1 VFNLFDDYAVVSGS
15 GRQDAATTAAK
26 MAALLEMFTIYRLK
40 AIFRAVFRL
49 LNQYFMKTRTIPAFQ
64 KLFTLVLIFIFI
76 QTGFSQSA
84 TPKTDGEAEAEFK
97 KEVVVFLRETASE
110 VGSLRSPENRIGF
123 TAEIAGLMW
132 FSDEKESRAMYLSLM
147 SDFKQLL
154 GQYDAQLN
162 MIESAPG
169 DGGDYAGGGFLYGG
183 DDSEKGKLTRKL
195 RMAMTVRQE
204 VANSMAE
211 HDPQMAFD
219 FFYDSLSAITNADR
233 RKEYEAQDKY
243 LETKLLNEIAEHNA
257 AKAVELGR
265 KSMAKG
271 GVNYQHLDLLKK
283 IYAKDA
289 DKGAEFGDDLTRRL
303 KDLSGGGE
311 ENIYLLSSVLRTGI
325 PNFESVKKEGGKKP
339 MFSEQNLRDLSEILA
354 QRLLESTPEADLAPM
369 SYVDAL
375 EKFAPSRAVQIRAK
389 YGKGEGTGMGVG
401 RGNVSVA
408 TVAPSTYSLNANTNV
423 SRGTSSGSG
432 SNQARTEKDAT
443 AVDLK
448 RKTEEQ
454 LMRDVESLG
463 TRQLPKEDRDKIVA
477 QARKIVSEMGGKDQK
492 IMALSM
498 LAAQVAKAGDKELAG
513 EIMKDAGAMVNPQ
526 PKNYKDFLL
535 VWMLASGYAE
545 ADPDKA
551 FPLLDDAIS
560 RLNDTITGV
569 VRIAE
574 FLDVAGEIVDDGEVQ
589 VGAFGGSM
597 IREITRGLGVVD
609 GTLRNLA
616 KADLVKTKA
625 LTNRFD
631 RPEVRVLA
639 KMLVLRAIMGNKPA
653 PGEDESAGPGVLD
666 SN

>member
-1 VFNLFDDYAVVSGS
+1 
-15 GRQDAATTAAK
+15 
-26 MAALLEMFTIYRLK
+26 M
-40 AIFRAVFRL
+40 
-49 LNQYFMKTRTIPAFQ
+49 LNHDFMKIRTIPAFQ

-76 QTGFSQSA
+76 QTGFAQST
-84 TPKTDGEAEAEFK
+84 TPKTAEEAEAEFK
-97 KEVVVFLRETASE
+97 KEVTVFLRETASE

-123 TAEIAGLMW
+123 TAELAGLMW
-132 FSDEKESRAMYLSLM
+132 FSDEKESRAMYLSVI
-147 SDFKQLL
+147 SDFRHLV
-154 GQYDAQLN
+154 GQYDAELN

-169 DGGDYAGGGFLYGG
+169 DGGDYAGGGFLFGG
-183 DDSEKGKLTRKL
+183 DDSEKGKLSRKL

-257 AKAVELGR
+257 AKAAELGR
-265 KSMAKG
+265 KSMARG

-303 KDLSGGGE
+303 KDLSGGE

-339 MFSEQNLRDLSEILA
+339 MFSEQNLRDLSEVLA

-375 EKFAPSRAVQIRAK
+375 EKFAPSRAAQIRAK
-389 YGKGEGTGMGVG
+389 YGKGEVTGMGVG

-408 TVAPSTYSLNANTNV
+408 TVVPSTYSVNANTNI
-423 SRGTSSGSG
+423 SRGTSSGT
-432 SNQARTEKDAT
+432 NQAHLEKDAT
-443 AVDLK
+443 AAELK

-463 TRQLPKEDRDKIVA
+463 SKQLPKEERDKIVA
-477 QARKIVSEMGGKDQK
+477 QARKIVSEMGAKDQK

-513 EIMKDAGAMVNPQ
+513 EIMKDAAAMVNPQ

-545 ADPDKA
+545 ADPDQA

-609 GTLRNLA
+609 GTLRSLA
-616 KADLVKTKA
+616 KADLIKTKA

-639 KMLVLRAIMGNKPA
+639 KMLVLRAVMGNKPA
-653 PGEDESAGPGVLD
+653 PGEDGFAGPGVLD
-666 SN
+666 TN

>member
-1 VFNLFDDYAVVSGS
+1 
-15 GRQDAATTAAK
+15 
-26 MAALLEMFTIYRLK
+26 
-40 AIFRAVFRL
+40 
-49 LNQYFMKTRTIPAFQ
+49 MKIRTIPAFQ
-64 KLFTLVLIFIFI
+64 KLFTLVLIFTLI
-76 QTGFSQSA
+76 QTGFAQA
-84 TPKTDGEAEAEFK
+84 TAPKTAEETEAEFK
-97 KEVVVFLRETASE
+97 KEVTVFLRETASE

-123 TAEIAGLMW
+123 TAELAGLMW
-132 FSDEKESRAMYLSLM
+132 FSDEKESRAMYLSVI
-147 SDFKQLL
+147 SDFRHLV

-169 DGGDYAGGGFLYGG
+169 DGGDYAGGGFLFGG
-183 DDSEKGKLTRKL
+183 DDSEKGKLGRKL

-204 VANSMAE
+204 VADSMAE

-257 AKAVELGR
+257 AKAAELGR
-265 KSMAKG
+265 KSLANG
-271 GVNYQHLDLLKK
+271 TVNAQHLDLLKK
-283 IYAKDA
+283 IYEKDA
-289 DKGAEFGDDLTRRL
+289 DKGAEFGDDITRRL
-303 KDLSGGGE
+303 KDTSGGPE
-311 ENIYLLSSVLRTGI
+311 ETVYIVGAALRTGI
-325 PNFESVKKEGGKKP
+325 SNFESVKKEGGKKP
-339 MFSEQNLRDLSEILA
+339 MFSERNLRDLSELLA
-354 QRLLESTPEADLAPM
+354 QRLLETPAENDPFSAM
-369 SYVDAL
+369 YYVDVI

-389 YGKGEGTGMGVG
+389 FGKAGTGDGTGMGDG
-401 RGNVSVA
+401 RGNGPVA
-408 TVAPSTYSLNANTNV
+408 TVAPPPSSYSANSNLNV
-423 SRGTSSGSG
+423 SGRGSTGTG
-432 SNQARTEKDAT
+432 SNSARLEKDA
-443 AVDLK
+443 AAAELK
-448 RKTEEQ
+448 RKAEEQ
-454 LMRDVESLG
+454 LMKDVESLG
-463 TRQLPKEDRDKIVA
+463 ARQLPKEERDKIVA

-513 EIMKDAGAMVNPQ
+513 EIMRDAGAMVNPQ

-551 FPLLDDAIS
+551 FPLLDDAIN

-609 GTLRNLA
+609 GTLRSLA

-639 KMLVLRAIMGNKPA
+639 KMLVLRAVMGNKPA

>member
-1 VFNLFDDYAVVSGS
+1 
-15 GRQDAATTAAK
+15 
-26 MAALLEMFTIYRLK
+26 
-40 AIFRAVFRL
+40 
-49 LNQYFMKTRTIPAFQ
+49 MKTRMIPAFQ
-64 KLFTLVLIFIFI
+64 KLFTLVLIFTFI
-76 QTGFSQSA
+76 QTGFAQST
-84 TPKTDGEAEAEFK
+84 TPKTAEEAEADFK

-123 TAEIAGLMW
+123 TAELAGLMW
-132 FSDEKESRAMYLSLM
+132 FSDEKESRAMYLSLI
-147 SDFKQLL
+147 SDFKHLL

-169 DGGDYAGGGFLYGG
+169 DGSDYAGGGFLFGG
-183 DDSEKGKLTRKL
+183 DDSEKGKLTRKM

-219 FFYDSLSAITNADR
+219 FFYDSLSAITNVDR

-257 AKAVELGR
+257 AKAAELGR
-265 KSMAKG
+265 KSLAKG
-271 GVNYQHLDLLKK
+271 GVNFQHLDLLKK

-289 DKGAEFGDDLTRRL
+289 DKGAEFGDDITRRL

-311 ENIYLLSSVLRTGI
+311 ENIYLLSSALRAGI

-354 QRLLESTPEADLAPM
+354 QRLLESTPEMDLAPM
-369 SYVDAL
+369 SYVDAV

-389 YGKGEGTGMGVG
+389 YGKGNGDGTGMGVG
-401 RGNVSVA
+401 RGNVMTTAASIP
-408 TVAPSTYSLNANTNV
+408 TTYSGNANVNV
-423 SRGTSSGSG
+423 SRSKSTGTGT
-432 SNQARTEKDAT
+432 NQARFEKEA
-443 AVDLK
+443 AAAELK

-454 LMRDVESLG
+454 LMKDVESLG
-463 TRQLPKEDRDKIVA
+463 AKQLPKEERDKIVA

-513 EIMKDAGAMVNPQ
+513 EIMKDAAAMVNPQ
-526 PKNYKDFLL
+526 PKNYKDYIL
-535 VWMLASGYAE
+535 VWMLATGYAE
-545 ADPDKA
+545 ADPEKA
-551 FPLLDDAIS
+551 FPLLDDAIN

-574 FLDVAGEIVDDGEVQ
+574 FLDVSGEIVDDGEVQ

-597 IREITRGLGVVD
+597 MREITRGLGVVD
-609 GTLRNLA
+609 GTLRSLA
-616 KADLVKTKA
+616 KADMVKTKA

-631 RPEVRVLA
+631 RQEVRVLA
-639 KMLVLRAIMGNKPA
+639 KMLVLRAVMGEKKPA
-653 PGEDESAGPGVLD
+653 AEDTTLPEPEIED
-666 SN
+666 

>member
-1 VFNLFDDYAVVSGS
+1 
-15 GRQDAATTAAK
+15 
-26 MAALLEMFTIYRLK
+26 
-40 AIFRAVFRL
+40 
-49 LNQYFMKTRTIPAFQ
+49 MKTRSIQAFQ
-64 KLFTLVLIFIFI
+64 KLFTLVLIFTFI
-76 QTGFSQSA
+76 QTGFAQST
-84 TPKTDGEAEAEFK
+84 TPKTAEETEAEFK

-123 TAEIAGLMW
+123 TAELAGLMW
-132 FSDEKESRAMYLSLM
+132 FSDEKESRAMYLSVI
-147 SDFKQLL
+147 SDFKYLV
-154 GQYDAQLN
+154 GQYDAELN

-169 DGGDYAGGGFLYGG
+169 DGSDYVGGGLLFGG
-183 DDSEKGKLTRKL
+183 DDSEKGKLLKKL

-257 AKAVELGR
+257 TKAAELGR

-271 GVNYQHLDLLKK
+271 GVNFQHLDLLKK

-311 ENIYLLSSVLRTGI
+311 ENIYLLSSALRTGI

-369 SYVDAL
+369 SYVDAV

-389 YGKGEGTGMGVG
+389 YGKSTGEGTGMGVG
-401 RGNVSVA
+401 RANGSVA
-408 TVAPSTYSLNANTNV
+408 TVSIPTYSANANTNI
-423 SRGTSSGSG
+423 SRGTSAG
-432 SNQARTEKDAT
+432 SNQARLERDSA
-443 AVDLK
+443 AAELK

-454 LMRDVESLG
+454 LMKDVESLG
-463 TRQLPKEDRDKIVA
+463 TKQLPKEERDKIVA

-513 EIMKDAGAMVNPQ
+513 EIMKDASAMVNPQ

-551 FPLLDDAIS
+551 FPLLDDAIN

-574 FLDVAGEIVDDGEVQ
+574 FLDVSGEIVDDGEVQ

-597 IREITRGLGVVD
+597 MREITRGLGVVD
-609 GTLRNLA
+609 GTLRSLA

-639 KMLVLRAIMGNKPA
+639 KMLVLRAVMGNKPA
-653 PGEDESAGPGVLD
+653 PDEDESAGPGVLD
-666 SN
+666 SK

>member
-1 VFNLFDDYAVVSGS
+1 
-15 GRQDAATTAAK
+15 
-26 MAALLEMFTIYRLK
+26 
-40 AIFRAVFRL
+40 
-49 LNQYFMKTRTIPAFQ
+49 MKTRTTNKLQ
-64 KLFTLVLIFIFI
+64 KLFTLVLIFTFI
-76 QTGFSQSA
+76 QTGFAQST
-84 TPKTDGEAEAEFK
+84 TPKTAEEAEADFK

-123 TAEIAGLMW
+123 TAELAGLMW
-132 FSDEKESRAMYLSLM
+132 FSDEKESRAMYLSLI
-147 SDFKQLL
+147 SDFKHLL

-169 DGGDYAGGGFLYGG
+169 DGGDYAGGGFLFGG
-183 DDSEKGKLTRKL
+183 DDSERGKLQRKM

-257 AKAVELGR
+257 AKAAELGR
-265 KSMAKG
+265 KSLAKG
-271 GVNYQHLDLLKK
+271 TVNFQHLELLKK

-289 DKGAEFGDDLTRRL
+289 DKGAEFGDDITRRL
-303 KDLSGGGE
+303 KDTSGGTE
-311 ENIYLLSSVLRTGI
+311 ENVYILGSALRTGI
-325 PNFESVKKEGGKKP
+325 PNFESVKKDGGKKP
-339 MFSEQNLRDLSEILA
+339 MFSEQNLRDLSELLA
-354 QRLLESTPEADLAPM
+354 QRLLETPPEYDPFSAM
-369 SYVDAL
+369 YYVDAI

-389 YGKGEGTGMGVG
+389 FGKGNGDGTGTGVG
-401 RGNVSVA
+401 RANKSVA
-408 TVAPSTYSLNANTNV
+408 TVMLPSSYSANANVNV
-423 SRGTSSGSG
+423 SGRGSTGTG
-432 SNQARTEKDAT
+432 SNSARFEKDA
-443 AVDLK
+443 AAAELK

-454 LMRDVESLG
+454 LMKDVESLG
-463 TRQLPKEDRDKIVA
+463 TKQLPKEERDKIVA

-513 EIMKDAGAMVNPQ
+513 EIMKDAAAMVNPQ
-526 PKNYKDFLL
+526 PKNYKDFIL

-551 FPLLDDAIS
+551 FPLLDDAIN

-574 FLDVAGEIVDDGEVQ
+574 FLDVSGEIVDDGEVQ

-597 IREITRGLGVVD
+597 MREITRGLGVVD
-609 GTLRNLA
+609 GTLRSLA
-616 KADLVKTKA
+616 KADMVKTKA

-639 KMLVLRAIMGNKPA
+639 KMLVLRAVMGEKKTTA
-653 PGEDESAGPGVLD
+653 EDTTLPEPEIED
-666 SN
+666 

>member
-1 VFNLFDDYAVVSGS
+1 
-15 GRQDAATTAAK
+15 
-26 MAALLEMFTIYRLK
+26 
-40 AIFRAVFRL
+40 
-49 LNQYFMKTRTIPAFQ
+49 MKTHTIPAFQ
-64 KLFTLVLIFIFI
+64 KLFTLVLIFAFI
-76 QTGFSQSA
+76 QTGFAQST
-84 TPKTDGEAEAEFK
+84 TPKTAEEADAEFK
-97 KEVVVFLRETASE
+97 KEVTVFLRETASE

-132 FSDEKESRAMYLSLM
+132 FSDEKESRAMYLNVI
-147 SDFKQLL
+147 SDFKHLL

-162 MIESAPG
+162 MIESAPN
-169 DGGDYAGGGFLYGG
+169 DGNESVGGGLLFGG
-183 DDSEKGKLTRKL
+183 DDSDKGKLTRKM

-219 FFYDSLSAITNADR
+219 FFYDSLSAVTNVER

-257 AKAVELGR
+257 AKAAELGR

-303 KDLSGGGE
+303 KDLSSGE
-311 ENIYLLSSVLRTGI
+311 ENIYLLSSALRTGI

-354 QRLLESTPEADLAPM
+354 QRLLESTPEVDLAPM
-369 SYVDAL
+369 SYVDAV

-389 YGKGEGTGMGVG
+389 YGKGTGDGTGMGVG
-401 RGNVSVA
+401 RGNTAVM
-408 TVAPSTYSLNANTNV
+408 TVPTVEY
-423 SRGTSSGSG
+423 RGSGNSNRAVTRAESSGTD
-432 SNQARTEKDAT
+432 QARLEKDA
-443 AVDLK
+443 AAELK

-454 LMRDVESLG
+454 LMKDVESLG
-463 TRQLPKEDRDKIVA
+463 TKQLPKEERDKIVA

-492 IMALSM
+492 IMALSL

-545 ADPDKA
+545 ADSDKA
-551 FPLLDDAIS
+551 FPLLEDAIF

-574 FLDVAGEIVDDGEVQ
+574 FLDVSGEIVDDGEVQ

-597 IREITRGLGVVD
+597 MRDITRGLGVVD
-609 GTLRNLA
+609 GTLRSLA
-616 KADLVKTKA
+616 KADMVKTKA

-639 KMLVLRAIMGNKPA
+639 KMLVLRAIIGNKPA
-653 PGEDESAGPGVLD
+653 PDQENGEYRDPGNG
-666 SN
+666 SPK

>member
-1 VFNLFDDYAVVSGS
+1 
-15 GRQDAATTAAK
+15 
-26 MAALLEMFTIYRLK
+26 
-40 AIFRAVFRL
+40 
-49 LNQYFMKTRTIPAFQ
+49 MKTRTTNKLQ
-64 KLFTLVLIFIFI
+64 KLFTLLLIFAFI
-76 QTGFSQSA
+76 QTGFAQST
-84 TPKTDGEAEAEFK
+84 TPKTAEETEADFK

-123 TAEIAGLMW
+123 TAELAGLMW
-132 FSDEKESRAMYLSLM
+132 FSDEKESRVMYLSVI
-147 SDFKQLL
+147 SDFKHLL

-169 DGGDYAGGGFLYGG
+169 EGGEYVGGGFLFGG
-183 DDSEKGKLTRKL
+183 DDSEKGKLQRKL

-204 VANSMAE
+204 VANSLAE

-257 AKAVELGR
+257 AKAAELGR
-265 KSMAKG
+265 KSLAKG
-271 GVNYQHLDLLKK
+271 SINSQHLDLLKK

-289 DKGAEFGDDLTRRL
+289 DKGAEFGDDITRRL
-303 KDLSGGGE
+303 KDTSGGPE
-311 ENIYLLSSVLRTGI
+311 ENVYILGSALRTGI
-325 PNFESVKKEGGKKP
+325 PNFESVKKDGGKKP
-339 MFSEQNLRDLSEILA
+339 MFSEQNLRDLSELLA
-354 QRLLESTPEADLAPM
+354 QRLLETPPEYDPFSAM
-369 SYVDAL
+369 SYVDVIG
-375 EKFAPSRAVQIRAK
+375 KFAPSRAVQIRAK
-389 YGKGEGTGMGVG
+389 FGKGNGDGTGMGVG
-401 RGNVSVA
+401 RGNTSVA
-408 TVAPSTYSLNANTNV
+408 TVSLPPYSANANTN
-423 SRGTSSGSG
+423 SLRSGSTG
-432 SNQARTEKDAT
+432 TGTNQARMEKDA
-443 AVDLK
+443 AAELK

-454 LMRDVESLG
+454 LMKDVESLG
-463 TRQLPKEDRDKIVA
+463 AKQLPKEERDKVVA

-513 EIMKDAGAMVNPQ
+513 EIMKDAAAMVNPQ

-545 ADPDKA
+545 ADPEKA
-551 FPLLDDAIS
+551 FPLLDDAIN

-574 FLDVAGEIVDDGEVQ
+574 FLDVSGEIVDDGEVQ

-597 IREITRGLGVVD
+597 MREITRGLGVVD
-609 GTLRNLA
+609 GTLRSLA

-631 RPEVRVLA
+631 RQEVRVLA
-639 KMLVLRAIMGNKPA
+639 KMLVLRAVMGEKKTIA
-653 PGEDESAGPGVLD
+653 EDTTLPEPEIED
-666 SN
+666 

>member
-1 VFNLFDDYAVVSGS
+1 
-15 GRQDAATTAAK
+15 
-26 MAALLEMFTIYRLK
+26 M
-40 AIFRAVFRL
+40 
-49 LNQYFMKTRTIPAFQ
+49 LNQYFMKTRTIQAFQ
-64 KLFTLVLIFIFI
+64 KLFTLVLIFTFI
-76 QTGFSQSA
+76 QTGFSQST
-84 TPKTDGEAEAEFK
+84 TPKTAGETEAEFK
-97 KEVVVFLRETASE
+97 KEVIVFLRETAAD

-123 TAEIAGLMW
+123 TAELAGLMW
-132 FSDEKESRAMYLSLM
+132 VSDEKESRGMYLSVI

-162 MIESAPG
+162 MIESSP
-169 DGGDYAGGGFLYGG
+169 DGGGDFVGGFPFG
-183 DDSEKGKLTRKL
+183 DDSEKGKLVRKL

-211 HDPQMAFD
+211 HDPQLAFD

-257 AKAVELGR
+257 AKAAELGR
-265 KSMAKG
+265 KSLAKG
-271 GVNYQHLDLLKK
+271 TVNYQHLDLLKK

-289 DKGAEFGDDLTRRL
+289 DKGAEFGDDITRRM
-303 KDLSGGGE
+303 KDLSDGE
-311 ENIYLLSSVLRTGI
+311 ENIYLLSSALRAGI

-354 QRLLESTPEADLAPM
+354 QRLLESTPEKDLSPM
-369 SYVDAL
+369 SYVDAV

-389 YGKGEGTGMGVG
+389 YGKGSGDGTGMGVG

-408 TVAPSTYSLNANTNV
+408 TVEPSLYSGNSNVNV
-423 SRGTSSGSG
+423 SRGTSYG
-432 SNQARTEKDAT
+432 SNSARFEKDA
-443 AVDLK
+443 AAAELK

-454 LMRDVESLG
+454 LMKDVESLG
-463 TRQLPKEDRDKIVA
+463 TKQLPKEERDKVVA

-513 EIMKDAGAMVNPQ
+513 EIMKDAAAMVNPQ
-526 PKNYKDFLL
+526 PKNYKDFIL

-560 RLNDTITGV
+560 RLNDTITGI

-574 FLDVAGEIVDDGEVQ
+574 FLDVSGEIIDDGEVQ

-597 IREITRGLGVVD
+597 MRDITRSLGVVD
-609 GTLRNLA
+609 GTLRSLA
-616 KADLVKTKA
+616 KADMVKTKA

-639 KMLVLRAIMGNKPA
+639 KMLVLRALLGKEKSA
-653 PGEDESAGPGVLD
+653 DETGSDVSLPTTMNGF
-666 SN
+666 